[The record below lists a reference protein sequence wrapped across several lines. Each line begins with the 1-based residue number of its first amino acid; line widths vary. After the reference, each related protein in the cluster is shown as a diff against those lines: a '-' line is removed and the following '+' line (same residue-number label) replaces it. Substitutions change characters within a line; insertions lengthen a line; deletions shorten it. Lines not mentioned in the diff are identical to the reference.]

1 MIFRNFAPIF
11 GLRSL
16 PFPSLVRARLLH
28 EVHHSPAKRIFYV
41 TLDPIFDKQAVLY
54 YKLNGQVMD
63 LKAINVPSKFKGR
76 GIARLLTE
84 TAFTYAIVNDYYLY
98 LTCKY
103 TQKYYLANKNKAL
116 EQRIVGPEHV
126 LNAPISLDLEVF
138 EEEPDPED
146 PLTKNKKD

>member
-1 MIFRNFAPIF
+1 MT
-11 GLRSL
+11 
-16 PFPSLVRARLLH
+16 
-28 EVHHSPAKRIFYV
+28 E
-41 TLDPIFDKQAVLY
+41 QAVLY

-84 TAFTYAIVNDYYLY
+84 VIKHVSIASFLICRRVLTCCIVFQTAFTYAIVNDYYLY
-98 LTCKY
+98 LTCTY
-103 TQKYYLANKNKAL
+103 AQKYYLANKNKAL
-116 EQRIVGPEHV
+116 EQRIVGPEHI